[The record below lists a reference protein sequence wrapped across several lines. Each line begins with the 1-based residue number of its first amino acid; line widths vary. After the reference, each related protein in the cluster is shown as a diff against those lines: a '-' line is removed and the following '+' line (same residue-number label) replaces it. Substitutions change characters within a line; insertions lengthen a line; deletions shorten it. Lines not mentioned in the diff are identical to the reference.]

1 MKNIYRIIALL
12 CITLLFSGCV
22 APEYSIDKINIQF
35 EEGEQD
41 RYYNANVLIQ
51 YNPDTKISKEE
62 SDTIANELVILL
74 EESLDT
80 DVKLTKN
87 YYPYSMVGIN
97 IKNFAILSES
107 GWYNTYS
114 ITLPEEVS
122 ELTVLFPDTFE
133 YKDSNTN
140 KLPHVIHKY
149 SPELSLMLFQ
159 SEHRVQIYDE
169 CAELFNW
176 ELLNEKFVSDIL
188 YFTTNGLFDSALA
201 QILPS
206 IGIPFEEIGVFN
218 DNLAKF
224 QRDELETWKMHA
236 GGVTSGQFMAAAKN
250 EDNTRIQFWQASAQ
264 MSKLI
269 LSQNELIKNT
279 VVKNKA
285 DDTTNYYN
293 NLEDL
298 ENNLEQQQIMFEL
311 MDVINSNMG
320 DHSNNEIDNEFI
332 ELAKSIVSTDKEYV
346 NEQLNTVRTLQSE

>member
-1 MKNIYRIIALL
+1 ML

-35 EEGEQD
+35 DEGEQD
-41 RYYNANVLIQ
+41 RYYDADVLIT
-51 YNPDTKISKEE
+51 YNTDAKISKEE
-62 SDTIANELVILL
+62 SDTIANELVIIL

-87 YYPYSMVGIN
+87 YYPYSNVGIK

-107 GWYNTYS
+107 GWYDTYS
-114 ITLPEEVS
+114 ITLPEEVD
-122 ELTVLFPDTFE
+122 ELTVFFPDTFE

-176 ELLNEKFVSDIL
+176 ELLNEKFASNIL
-188 YFTTNGLFDSALA
+188 HFTTNGLFNSTLA

-206 IGIPFEEIGVFN
+206 IGIPFEEIKVFN
-218 DNLAKF
+218 DNVAKF
-224 QRDELETWKMHA
+224 QQDELETWKKHT
-236 GGVTSGQFMAAAKN
+236 GGLLSAPFVATTAKN
-250 EDNTRIQFWQASAQ
+250 GYKPFWHESAQ

-269 LSQNELIKNT
+269 QSHNELIKNT
-279 VVKNKA
+279 VVKNTAEDTA
-285 DDTTNYYN
+285 DYYD
-293 NLEDL
+293 NLKDL
-298 ENNLEQQQIMFEL
+298 EENLEQQHKKLEIMGL
-311 MDVINSNMG
+311 IVSNMDSVG
-320 DHSNNEIDNEFI
+320 YSNSEIDIEFI
-332 ELAKSIVSTDKEYV
+332 VLAKNIVSTDKEYV
-346 NEQLNTVRTLQSE
+346 KEQLNTVRTLQSE